1 MADNTDEEHLDNPI
15 TNQSENPPDE
25 IILATGTESIT
36 QNQDSKNMEVHHHS
50 HTGHGKKT
58 WKEYFWE
65 FLMLFLAVFCG
76 FLAEYQLEHK
86 IERDRLKKFMLD
98 MTKNL
103 EYDRTRIAINLA
115 TNYSLR
121 SSLDSFRNE
130 IQHTLLGKANIK
142 KLYYYAFSVGRGG
155 QVVFNKSTITQLR
168 NSGQL
173 RLIENDSL
181 TNEIIDYYDR
191 KVYASEIYA
200 QYLADSQNE
209 LATEQRN
216 IFSTIGFESMLKIT
230 DSAYNNNLYNNNIEN
245 EFKNEIEKNNLKL
258 LTTDKITLEKLHSLV
273 LTNQMALLSYIQF
286 LNYSNQSAEKLI
298 AKIKLTYHF
307 D

>member
-1 MADNTDEEHLDNPI
+1 MTDNTDKEHLDNPI
-15 TNQSENPPDE
+15 TNQSENPPAE
-25 IILATGTESIT
+25 ITLTGETKTIT
-36 QNQDSKNMEVHHHS
+36 QNHETENMEVHHHS

-86 IERDRLKKFMLD
+86 IERDRLKKFMYD

-130 IQHTLLGKANIK
+130 IQQNLLGKENIK
-142 KLYYYAFSVGRGG
+142 KLYYYAFTASGSGR
-155 QVVFNKSTITQLR
+155 VVFNKSTITQLR

-173 RLIENDSL
+173 RLVENDSL

-191 KVYASEIYA
+191 KVYASELYN
-200 QYLADSQNE
+200 QYFTDSQNE
-209 LATEQRN
+209 LETEKRN
-216 IFSTIGFESMLKIT
+216 IFSTIGFESMVKIT
-230 DSAYNNNLYNNNIEN
+230 DSAYNNNFDENLEN

-258 LTTDKITLEKLHSLV
+258 LTTDKITLEKLHSLTV
-273 LTNQMALLSYIQF
+273 ANQLALFRYIQF
-286 LNYSNQSAEKLI
+286 LNYTNQSAEKLI

>member
-1 MADNTDEEHLDNPI
+1 MTDNKDEEHFDNPI

-25 IILATGTESIT
+25 IILATDTIT
-36 QNQDSKNMEVHHHS
+36 QNHNSKNMEVHHHA

-86 IERDRLKKFMLD
+86 IEKDRLKKFMYD

-130 IQHTLLGKANIK
+130 IQQNLLGKENIK
-142 KLYYYAFSVGRGG
+142 KLYYYAFTASGSGI
-155 QVVFNKSTITQLR
+155 VVFNKSTITQLR

-173 RLIENDSL
+173 RLVENDSL

-191 KVYASEIYA
+191 KVYASELYC
-200 QYLADSQNE
+200 QYFTDSQNE
-209 LATEQRN
+209 LETEKRD

-230 DSAYNNNLYNNNIEN
+230 DSAYNNNLENNLEN
-245 EFKNEIEKNNLKL
+245 EFKNKIEKNNLKL
-258 LTTDKITLEKLHSLV
+258 LTTDKITLEKLHSLTV
-273 LTNQMALLSYIQF
+273 SNQLALFRYIQF
-286 LNYSNQSAEKLI
+286 LNYTNQSAEKLI

>member
-1 MADNTDEEHLDNPI
+1 MTDNKDEEHFDNPI

-25 IILATGTESIT
+25 IILATDTIT
-36 QNQDSKNMEVHHHS
+36 QNHNSKNMEVHHHA

-86 IERDRLKKFMLD
+86 IERDRLKKFMYD

-130 IQHTLLGKANIK
+130 IQQNLLGKENIK
-142 KLYYYAFSVGRGG
+142 KLYYYAFTASGSGR
-155 QVVFNKSTITQLR
+155 VVFNKSTITQLR
-168 NSGQL
+168 NSGQF
-173 RLIENDSL
+173 RLVENDSL

-191 KVYASEIYA
+191 KVYASELYC
-200 QYLADSQNE
+200 QYFTDSQNE
-209 LATEQRN
+209 LETEKRN

-230 DSAYNNNLYNNNIEN
+230 DSAYNNNLENNLEN

-258 LTTDKITLEKLHSLV
+258 LTTDKITLEKLHSLTV
-273 LTNQMALLSYIQF
+273 SNQLALFRYIQF
-286 LNYSNQSAEKLI
+286 LNYTNQSAEKLI

>member
-1 MADNTDEEHLDNPI
+1 MTDNKDEEHFDNPI

-25 IILATGTESIT
+25 IILATDTIT
-36 QNQDSKNMEVHHHS
+36 QNHNSKNMEVHHHA

-86 IERDRLKKFMLD
+86 IERDRLKKFMYD

-130 IQHTLLGKANIK
+130 IQQNLLGKANIK
-142 KLYYYAFSVGRGG
+142 KLYYYAFTASGGGR
-155 QVVFNKSTITQLR
+155 VVFNKSTITQLR
-168 NSGQL
+168 NSGQF
-173 RLIENDSL
+173 RLVENDSL

-191 KVYASEIYA
+191 KVYASELYC
-200 QYLADSQNE
+200 QYFTDSQNE
-209 LATEQRN
+209 LETEKRN

-230 DSAYNNNLYNNNIEN
+230 DSAYNNNLENNLEN

-258 LTTDKITLEKLHSLV
+258 LTTDKITLEKLHSLTV
-273 LTNQMALLSYIQF
+273 SNQLALFRYIQF
-286 LNYSNQSAEKLI
+286 LNYTNQSAEKLI

>member
-1 MADNTDEEHLDNPI
+1 
-15 TNQSENPPDE
+15 
-25 IILATGTESIT
+25 
-36 QNQDSKNMEVHHHS
+36 MEVHHHA

-86 IERDRLKKFMLD
+86 IERDRLKKFMYD

-130 IQHTLLGKANIK
+130 IQQNLLGKANIK
-142 KLYYYAFSVGRGG
+142 KLYFYAFTASGFG

-173 RLIENDSL
+173 RLVENDSL

-191 KVYASEIYA
+191 KVYASELYC
-200 QYLADSQNE
+200 QYFTDSQNE
-209 LATEQRN
+209 LETEKRN

-230 DSAYNNNLYNNNIEN
+230 DSAYNNNLENNLEN
-245 EFKNEIEKNNLKL
+245 EFKNKIEKNNLKL
-258 LTTDKITLEKLHSLV
+258 LTTDKITLEKLHSLTV
-273 LTNQMALLSYIQF
+273 SNQLALFRYIQF
-286 LNYSNQSAEKLI
+286 LNYTNQSAEKLI

>member
-1 MADNTDEEHLDNPI
+1 MTDNKDEEHFDNPI

-25 IILATGTESIT
+25 IILATDTIT
-36 QNQDSKNMEVHHHS
+36 QNHNSKNMEVHHHA

-86 IERDRLKKFMLD
+86 IERDRLKKFMYD

-130 IQHTLLGKANIK
+130 IQQNLLGKENIK
-142 KLYYYAFSVGRGG
+142 KLYYYAFTASGSGI
-155 QVVFNKSTITQLR
+155 VVFNKSTITQLR

-173 RLIENDSL
+173 RLVENDSL

-191 KVYASEIYA
+191 KVYASELYC
-200 QYLADSQNE
+200 QYFTDSQNE
-209 LATEQRN
+209 LETEKRD

-230 DSAYNNNLYNNNIEN
+230 DSAYNNNLYNNIEN

-286 LNYSNQSAEKLI
+286 LNYTNQSAEKLI

>member
-1 MADNTDEEHLDNPI
+1 MTDNKDEEHFDNPI

-25 IILATGTESIT
+25 IILATDTIT
-36 QNQDSKNMEVHHHS
+36 QNHNSKNMEVHHHA

-86 IERDRLKKFMLD
+86 IERDRLKKFMYD

-130 IQHTLLGKANIK
+130 IQQNLLGKENIK
-142 KLYYYAFSVGRGG
+142 KLYYYAFTASGSGR
-155 QVVFNKSTITQLR
+155 VVFNKSTITQLR

-173 RLIENDSL
+173 RLVENDSL

-191 KVYASEIYA
+191 KVYASELYC
-200 QYLADSQNE
+200 QYFTDSQNE
-209 LATEQRN
+209 LETEKRD

-230 DSAYNNNLYNNNIEN
+230 DSAYNNNLYNNIEN

-286 LNYSNQSAEKLI
+286 LNYTNQSAEKLI

>member
-1 MADNTDEEHLDNPI
+1 MTDNKDEEHFDNPI

-25 IILATGTESIT
+25 IILATDTIT
-36 QNQDSKNMEVHHHS
+36 QNHNSKNMEVHHHA

-86 IERDRLKKFMLD
+86 IERDRLKKFMYD

-130 IQHTLLGKANIK
+130 IQQNLLGKANIK
-142 KLYYYAFSVGRGG
+142 KLYYYAFTASGGGR
-155 QVVFNKSTITQLR
+155 VVFNKSTITQLR

-173 RLIENDSL
+173 RLVENDSL

-191 KVYASEIYA
+191 KVYASELYC
-200 QYLADSQNE
+200 QYFTDSQNE
-209 LATEQRN
+209 LETEKRD

-230 DSAYNNNLYNNNIEN
+230 DSAYNNNLENNLEN
-245 EFKNEIEKNNLKL
+245 EFKNKIEKNNLKL
-258 LTTDKITLEKLHSLV
+258 LTTDKITLEKLHSLTV
-273 LTNQMALLSYIQF
+273 SNQLALFRYIQF
-286 LNYSNQSAEKLI
+286 LNYTNQSAEKLI

>member
-1 MADNTDEEHLDNPI
+1 MTDNKDEEHFDNPI

-25 IILATGTESIT
+25 IILATDTIT
-36 QNQDSKNMEVHHHS
+36 QNHNSKNMEVHHHA

-86 IERDRLKKFMLD
+86 IERDRLKKFMYD

-130 IQHTLLGKANIK
+130 IQQNLLGKANIK
-142 KLYYYAFSVGRGG
+142 KLYYYAFTASGGGR
-155 QVVFNKSTITQLR
+155 VVFNKSTITQLR
-168 NSGQL
+168 NSGQF
-173 RLIENDSL
+173 RLVENDSL

-191 KVYASEIYA
+191 KVYASELYC
-200 QYLADSQNE
+200 QYFTDSQNE
-209 LATEQRN
+209 LETEKRN

-230 DSAYNNNLYNNNIEN
+230 DSAYNNNLENNLEN
-245 EFKNEIEKNNLKL
+245 EFKNKIEKNNLKL
-258 LTTDKITLEKLHSLV
+258 LTTDKITLEKLHSLTV
-273 LTNQMALLSYIQF
+273 SNQLALFRYIQF
-286 LNYSNQSAEKLI
+286 LNYTNQSAEKLI

>member
-1 MADNTDEEHLDNPI
+1 MTDNKDEEHFDNPI

-25 IILATGTESIT
+25 IILATDTIT
-36 QNQDSKNMEVHHHS
+36 QNHNSKNMEVHHHA

-86 IERDRLKKFMLD
+86 IERDRLKKFMYD

-130 IQHTLLGKANIK
+130 IQHTLLCK
-142 KLYYYAFSVGRGG
+142 YP
-155 QVVFNKSTITQLR
+155 
-168 NSGQL
+168 
-173 RLIENDSL
+173 
-181 TNEIIDYYDR
+181 
-191 KVYASEIYA
+191 
-200 QYLADSQNE
+200 
-209 LATEQRN
+209 
-216 IFSTIGFESMLKIT
+216 
-230 DSAYNNNLYNNNIEN
+230 
-245 EFKNEIEKNNLKL
+245 
-258 LTTDKITLEKLHSLV
+258 
-273 LTNQMALLSYIQF
+273 
-286 LNYSNQSAEKLI
+286 
-298 AKIKLTYHF
+298 
-307 D
+307 

>member
-1 MADNTDEEHLDNPI
+1 MTDNKDEEHFDNPI

-25 IILATGTESIT
+25 IILATDTIT
-36 QNQDSKNMEVHHHS
+36 QNHNSKNMEVHHHA

-86 IERDRLKKFMLD
+86 IERDRLKKFMYD

-142 KLYYYAFSVGRGG
+142 KLYFYAFTASGFG

-173 RLIENDSL
+173 RLVENDSL

-191 KVYASEIYA
+191 KVYASELYC
-200 QYLADSQNE
+200 QYLSDSQNE
-209 LATEQRN
+209 LETEKRN

-230 DSAYNNNLYNNNIEN
+230 DSAYNNNLENNLEN
-245 EFKNEIEKNNLKL
+245 EFKNKIEKIN
-258 LTTDKITLEKLHSLV
+258 DKIDK
-273 LTNQMALLSYIQF
+273 
-286 LNYSNQSAEKLI
+286 
-298 AKIKLTYHF
+298 
-307 D
+307 

>member
-1 MADNTDEEHLDNPI
+1 MAENIGEEHLDCS
-15 TNQSENPPDE
+15 TN
-25 IILATGTESIT
+25 TESNKISDEFIRAS
-36 QNQDSKNMEVHHHS
+36 DSKDSKLNLETENMEVHHHA

-86 IERDRLKKFMLD
+86 IEKDRLKKFMYD

-103 EYDRTRIAINLA
+103 EYDRTRIAINLPA
-115 TNYSLR
+115 NYSER

-130 IQHTLLGKANIK
+130 IQHTVLGKANIK
-142 KLYYYAFSVGRGG
+142 KLYYYAFSVGGVG
-155 QVVFNKSTITQLR
+155 KVVFNKSTITQLR

-173 RLIENDSL
+173 RLVENDSL
-181 TNEIIDYYDR
+181 TNDIIDYYDR
-191 KVYASEIYA
+191 KVYASEYFG
-200 QYLADSQNE
+200 QYLDDSQNE
-209 LATEQRN
+209 LLTEMRN

-230 DSAYNNNLYNNNIEN
+230 DSAYNNNLDDNLEN
-245 EFKNEIEKNNLKL
+245 EFKNEIEKNNVKL
-258 LTTDKITLEKLHSLV
+258 LTTDKITLEKLHSLTV
-273 LTNQMALLSYIQF
+273 TNQLALFRYIQF
-286 LNYSNQSAEKLI
+286 LNYTNQSAEKLI

>member
-1 MADNTDEEHLDNPI
+1 
-15 TNQSENPPDE
+15 
-25 IILATGTESIT
+25 
-36 QNQDSKNMEVHHHS
+36 
-50 HTGHGKKT
+50 
-58 WKEYFWE
+58 
-65 FLMLFLAVFCG
+65 
-76 FLAEYQLEHK
+76 LEHK
-86 IERDRLKKFMLD
+86 IEKDPLKKFMYD

-103 EYDRTRIAINLA
+103 EYDRTRIAINLP

-142 KLYYYAFSVGRGG
+142 KLYYYAFSVGGGG

-191 KVYASEIYA
+191 KVYASEMYS
-200 QYLADSQNE
+200 QYFTDSQNE
-209 LATEQRN
+209 LETEKRN

-230 DSAYNNNLYNNNIEN
+230 DSAYNNNLDNNLEN
-245 EFKNEIEKNNLKL
+245 EFKNVIEKNNVKL
-258 LTTDKITLEKLHSLV
+258 LTADKITLEKLHSLA

>member
-1 MADNTDEEHLDNPI
+1 MTDNKDEEHFDNPI

-25 IILATGTESIT
+25 IILATDTIT
-36 QNQDSKNMEVHHHS
+36 QNHNSKNMEVHHHA

-86 IERDRLKKFMLD
+86 IERDRLKKFMYD

-103 EYDRTRIAINLA
+103 EYDRTRIAINLPK
-115 TNYSLR
+115 NYFLR

-130 IQHTLLGKANIK
+130 IQQNLLGKENIK
-142 KLYYYAFSVGRGG
+142 KLYYYAFTASGSGR
-155 QVVFNKSTITQLR
+155 VVFNKSTITQLR

-173 RLIENDSL
+173 RLVENDSL

-191 KVYASEIYA
+191 KVYASELYC
-200 QYLADSQNE
+200 QYLTDSQNE
-209 LATEQRN
+209 LETEKRN

-230 DSAYNNNLYNNNIEN
+230 DSAYNNNLYNNIEN

-286 LNYSNQSAEKLI
+286 LNYTNQSAEKLI

>member
-1 MADNTDEEHLDNPI
+1 MTDNKDEEHFDNPI

-25 IILATGTESIT
+25 IILATDTIT
-36 QNQDSKNMEVHHHS
+36 QNHNSKNMEVHHHA

-86 IERDRLKKFMLD
+86 IERDRLKKFMYD

-130 IQHTLLGKANIK
+130 IQQNLLGKENIK
-142 KLYYYAFSVGRGG
+142 KLYYYAFTASGSGR
-155 QVVFNKSTITQLR
+155 VVFNKSTITQLR

-173 RLIENDSL
+173 RLVENDSL

-191 KVYASEIYA
+191 KVYASELYC
-200 QYLADSQNE
+200 QYLSDSQNE
-209 LATEQRN
+209 LETEKRN

-230 DSAYNNNLYNNNIEN
+230 DSAYNNNLENNLEN

-286 LNYSNQSAEKLI
+286 LNYTNQSAEKLI

>member
-1 MADNTDEEHLDNPI
+1 MTDNTDEEHLDNPI
-15 TNQSENPPDE
+15 TNQSENPPAE
-25 IILATGTESIT
+25 ITPTGETKAIT
-36 QNQDSKNMEVHHHS
+36 QNHETENMEVHHHS

-86 IERDRLKKFMLD
+86 IEKDRLKKFMYD

-103 EYDRTRIAINLA
+103 EYDRTRIAINLPA
-115 TNYSLR
+115 NYSER

-130 IQHTLLGKANIK
+130 IQHTVFGKANIK
-142 KLYYYAFSVGRGG
+142 KLYYYAFSVGGVG
-155 QVVFNKSTITQLR
+155 KVVFNKSTITQLR

-173 RLIENDSL
+173 RLVENDSL
-181 TNEIIDYYDR
+181 TNDIIDYYDR
-191 KVYASEIYA
+191 KVYASEYFG
-200 QYLADSQNE
+200 QYLDDSQNE
-209 LATEQRN
+209 LLTEIRN

-230 DSAYNNNLYNNNIEN
+230 DSAYNNNLDDNLEN

-258 LTTDKITLEKLHSLV
+258 LTTDKITLEKLHSLTV
-273 LTNQMALLSYIQF
+273 TNQLALFRYIQF
-286 LNYSNQSAEKLI
+286 LNYTNQSAEKLI

>member
-1 MADNTDEEHLDNPI
+1 MTDNKDEEHFDNPI

-25 IILATGTESIT
+25 IILATDTIT
-36 QNQDSKNMEVHHHS
+36 QNHNSKNMEVHHHA

-86 IERDRLKKFMLD
+86 IEKDRLKKFMYD

-103 EYDRTRIAINLA
+103 EYDRTRIAINLP

-121 SSLDSFRNE
+121 SYLDSFRNE
-130 IQHTLLGKANIK
+130 IQLNLLGKENIK
-142 KLYYYAFSVGRGG
+142 KLYYYAFTASGSGI
-155 QVVFNKSTITQLR
+155 VVFNKSTITQLR

-173 RLIENDSL
+173 RLVENDSL

-191 KVYASEIYA
+191 KVYASELYC
-200 QYLADSQNE
+200 QYFTDSQNE
-209 LATEQRN
+209 LETEKRD

-230 DSAYNNNLYNNNIEN
+230 DSAYNNNLENNLEN

-286 LNYSNQSAEKLI
+286 LNYTNQSAEKLI

>member
-1 MADNTDEEHLDNPI
+1 
-15 TNQSENPPDE
+15 
-25 IILATGTESIT
+25 
-36 QNQDSKNMEVHHHS
+36 MEVHHHA
-50 HTGHGKKT
+50 HHEGKKN
-58 WKEYFWE
+58 WKSYFWE

-86 IERDRLKKFMLD
+86 IEKDRLKKFMYD

-103 EYDRTRIAINLA
+103 EYDRTRIAINLP

-121 SSLDSFRNE
+121 SYLDSFRNE
-130 IQHTLLGKANIK
+130 IQQNLLGKENIK
-142 KLYYYAFSVGRGG
+142 KLYYYAFTASGSGI
-155 QVVFNKSTITQLR
+155 VVFNKSTITQLR

-173 RLIENDSL
+173 RLVENDSL

-191 KVYASEIYA
+191 KVYASELYC
-200 QYLADSQNE
+200 QYFTDSQNE
-209 LATEQRN
+209 LETEKRD

-230 DSAYNNNLYNNNIEN
+230 DSAYNNNLENNLEN

-286 LNYSNQSAEKLI
+286 LNYTNQSAEKLI

>member
-1 MADNTDEEHLDNPI
+1 MADNTDKEHLDNPI
-15 TNQSENPPDE
+15 TNQSENPPPE
-25 IILATGTESIT
+25 ITLTGETKTIT
-36 QNQDSKNMEVHHHS
+36 QNQETENMEVHHHS

-86 IERDRLKKFMLD
+86 IEKDRLKKFMYD

-103 EYDRTRIAINLA
+103 EYDRTRIAINLPK
-115 TNYSLR
+115 NYFLR

-130 IQHTLLGKANIK
+130 IQQNLLGKENIK
-142 KLYYYAFSVGRGG
+142 KLYYYAFTASGSGR
-155 QVVFNKSTITQLR
+155 VVFNKSTITQLR

-173 RLIENDSL
+173 RLVENDSL

-191 KVYASEIYA
+191 KVYASELYC
-200 QYLADSQNE
+200 QYFTDSQNE
-209 LATEQRN
+209 LETEKRD

-230 DSAYNNNLYNNNIEN
+230 DSAYNNNLYNNIEN

-286 LNYSNQSAEKLI
+286 LNYTNQSAEKLI

>member
-1 MADNTDEEHLDNPI
+1 MTDNTDEEHLDNPI
-15 TNQSENPPDE
+15 TNQSENPPAE
-25 IILATGTESIT
+25 ITPTGETKAIT
-36 QNQDSKNMEVHHHS
+36 QNHETENMEVHHHS

-86 IERDRLKKFMLD
+86 IEKDRLKKFMYD

-103 EYDRTRIAINLA
+103 EYDRTRIAINLPA
-115 TNYSLR
+115 NYSER

-130 IQHTLLGKANIK
+130 IQHTVLGKANIK
-142 KLYYYAFSVGRGG
+142 KLYYYAFSVGGVG
-155 QVVFNKSTITQLR
+155 KVVFNKSTITQLR

-173 RLIENDSL
+173 RLVENDSL

-191 KVYASEIYA
+191 KVYASEFFG
-200 QYLADSQNE
+200 QYLDDSQNE
-209 LATEQRN
+209 LLTEIRN

-230 DSAYNNNLYNNNIEN
+230 DSAYNNNLDDNLEN

-258 LTTDKITLEKLHSLV
+258 LTTDKITLEKLHSLTV
-273 LTNQMALLSYIQF
+273 TNQLALFRYIQF
-286 LNYSNQSAEKLI
+286 LNYTNQSAEKLI

>member
-1 MADNTDEEHLDNPI
+1 MTDNKDEEHFDNPI

-25 IILATGTESIT
+25 IILATDTIT
-36 QNQDSKNMEVHHHS
+36 QNHNSKNMEVHHHA

-86 IERDRLKKFMLD
+86 IERDRLKKFMYD

-130 IQHTLLGKANIK
+130 IQQNLLGKENIK
-142 KLYYYAFSVGRGG
+142 KLYYYAFTASGSGR
-155 QVVFNKSTITQLR
+155 VVFNKSTITQLR

-173 RLIENDSL
+173 RLVENDSL

-191 KVYASEIYA
+191 KVYASELYC
-200 QYLADSQNE
+200 QYFTDSQNE
-209 LATEQRN
+209 LETEKRN

-230 DSAYNNNLYNNNIEN
+230 DSAYNNNLENNLEN

-258 LTTDKITLEKLHSLV
+258 LTTDKITLEKLHSLTV
-273 LTNQMALLSYIQF
+273 SNQLALFRYIQF
-286 LNYSNQSAEKLI
+286 LNYTNQSAEKLI

>member
-1 MADNTDEEHLDNPI
+1 MTDNKDEEHFDNPI

-25 IILATGTESIT
+25 IILATDTIT
-36 QNQDSKNMEVHHHS
+36 QNHNSKNMEVHHHA

-86 IERDRLKKFMLD
+86 IEKDRLKKFMYD

-103 EYDRTRIAINLA
+103 EYDRTRIAINLPK
-115 TNYSLR
+115 NYFLR

-130 IQHTLLGKANIK
+130 IQQNLLGKENIK
-142 KLYYYAFSVGRGG
+142 KLYYYAFTASGSGR
-155 QVVFNKSTITQLR
+155 VVFNKSTITQLR

-173 RLIENDSL
+173 RLVENDSL

-191 KVYASEIYA
+191 KVYASELYC
-200 QYLADSQNE
+200 QYFTDSQNE
-209 LATEQRN
+209 LETEKRD

-230 DSAYNNNLYNNNIEN
+230 DSAYNNNLYNNIEN

-258 LTTDKITLEKLHSLV
+258 LTTDKITLEKLHSLTV
-273 LTNQMALLSYIQF
+273 SNQLALFRYIQF
-286 LNYSNQSAEKLI
+286 LNYTNQSAEKLI

>member
-1 MADNTDEEHLDNPI
+1 MTDNTDEEHLDNPI
-15 TNQSENPPDE
+15 TNQSENPPAE
-25 IILATGTESIT
+25 ITPTGETKAIT
-36 QNQDSKNMEVHHHS
+36 QNHETENMEVHHHS

-86 IERDRLKKFMLD
+86 IEKDRLKKFMYD

-103 EYDRTRIAINLA
+103 EYDRTRIAINLPA
-115 TNYSLR
+115 NYSER

-130 IQHTLLGKANIK
+130 IQHTVLGKANIK
-142 KLYYYAFSVGRGG
+142 KLYYYAFSVGGVG
-155 QVVFNKSTITQLR
+155 KVVFNKSTITQLR

-173 RLIENDSL
+173 RLVENDSL

-191 KVYASEIYA
+191 KVYASEYFG
-200 QYLADSQNE
+200 QYLDDSQNE
-209 LATEQRN
+209 LLTEIRN

-230 DSAYNNNLYNNNIEN
+230 DSAYNNNLDDNLEN

-258 LTTDKITLEKLHSLV
+258 LTTDKITLEKLHSLTV
-273 LTNQMALLSYIQF
+273 TNQLALFRYIQF
-286 LNYSNQSAEKLI
+286 LNYTNQSAEKLI

>member
-1 MADNTDEEHLDNPI
+1 MTDSTDEEHFDNPI
-15 TNQSENPPDE
+15 TNQSENLPDE
-25 IILATGTESIT
+25 IILATDTIT
-36 QNQDSKNMEVHHHS
+36 QNHNSKNMEVHHHA

-86 IERDRLKKFMLD
+86 IEKDRLKKFMYD

-103 EYDRTRIAINLA
+103 EYDRTRIAINLPK
-115 TNYSLR
+115 NYFLR

-130 IQHTLLGKANIK
+130 IQQNLLGKENIK
-142 KLYYYAFSVGRGG
+142 KLYYYAFTASGSGR
-155 QVVFNKSTITQLR
+155 VVFNKSTITQLR

-173 RLIENDSL
+173 RLVENDSL

-191 KVYASEIYA
+191 KVYASELYC
-200 QYLADSQNE
+200 QYFTDSQNE
-209 LATEQRN
+209 LETEKRD

-230 DSAYNNNLYNNNIEN
+230 DSAYNNNLYNNIEN

-286 LNYSNQSAEKLI
+286 LNYTNQSAEKLI

>member
-1 MADNTDEEHLDNPI
+1 MTDNKDEEHFDNPI

-25 IILATGTESIT
+25 IILATDTIT
-36 QNQDSKNMEVHHHS
+36 QNHNSKNMEVHHHA

-86 IERDRLKKFMLD
+86 IERDRLKKFMYD

-130 IQHTLLGKANIK
+130 IQQNLLGKENIK
-142 KLYYYAFSVGRGG
+142 KLYYYAFTASGSGR
-155 QVVFNKSTITQLR
+155 VVFNKSTITQLR

-173 RLIENDSL
+173 RLVENDSL

-191 KVYASEIYA
+191 KVYASELYC
-200 QYLADSQNE
+200 QYLTDSQNE
-209 LATEQRN
+209 LETEKRN

-230 DSAYNNNLYNNNIEN
+230 DSAYNNNLYNNIEN

-286 LNYSNQSAEKLI
+286 LNYTNQSAEKLI

>member
-1 MADNTDEEHLDNPI
+1 MTDNKDEEHFDNPI

-25 IILATGTESIT
+25 IILATDTIT
-36 QNQDSKNMEVHHHS
+36 QNHNSKNMEVHHHA

-86 IERDRLKKFMLD
+86 IEKDRLKKFMYD

-103 EYDRTRIAINLA
+103 EYDRTRIAINLPK
-115 TNYSLR
+115 NYFLR

-130 IQHTLLGKANIK
+130 IQQNLLGKENIK
-142 KLYYYAFSVGRGG
+142 KLYYYAFTASGSGR
-155 QVVFNKSTITQLR
+155 VVFNKSTITQLR

-173 RLIENDSL
+173 RLVENDSL

-191 KVYASEIYA
+191 KVYASELYC
-200 QYLADSQNE
+200 QYLTDSQNE
-209 LATEQRN
+209 LETEKRN

-230 DSAYNNNLYNNNIEN
+230 DSAYNNNLENNLEN

-286 LNYSNQSAEKLI
+286 LNYTNQSAEKLI

>member
-1 MADNTDEEHLDNPI
+1 MTDNKDEEHFDNPI

-25 IILATGTESIT
+25 IILATDTIT
-36 QNQDSKNMEVHHHS
+36 QNHNSKNMEVHHHA

-86 IERDRLKKFMLD
+86 IERDRLKKFMYD

-130 IQHTLLGKANIK
+130 IQQNLLGKANIK
-142 KLYYYAFSVGRGG
+142 KLYYYAFTASGGGR
-155 QVVFNKSTITQLR
+155 VVFNKSTITQLR
-168 NSGQL
+168 NSGQF
-173 RLIENDSL
+173 RLVENDSL

-191 KVYASEIYA
+191 KVYASELYC
-200 QYLADSQNE
+200 QYFTDSQNE
-209 LATEQRN
+209 LETEKRD

-230 DSAYNNNLYNNNIEN
+230 DSAYNNNLENNLEN

-286 LNYSNQSAEKLI
+286 LNYTNQSAENLI

>member
-1 MADNTDEEHLDNPI
+1 MAENTGEEHLDCS
-15 TNQSENPPDE
+15 TN
-25 IILATGTESIT
+25 TESNKISDEFIRAS
-36 QNQDSKNMEVHHHS
+36 DSKDSKLNLETENMEVHHHS

-86 IERDRLKKFMLD
+86 IEKDRLKKFMYD

-103 EYDRTRIAINLA
+103 EYDRTRIAINLP

-121 SSLDSFRNE
+121 SYLDSFRNE
-130 IQHTLLGKANIK
+130 IQLNLLGKENIK
-142 KLYYYAFSVGRGG
+142 KLYYYAFTASGSGI
-155 QVVFNKSTITQLR
+155 VVFNKSTITQLR

-173 RLIENDSL
+173 RLVENDSL

-191 KVYASEIYA
+191 KVYASELYC
-200 QYLADSQNE
+200 QYFTDSQNE
-209 LATEQRN
+209 LETEKRD

-230 DSAYNNNLYNNNIEN
+230 DSAYNNNLENNLEN

-258 LTTDKITLEKLHSLV
+258 LTTDKITLEKLHSLTV
-273 LTNQMALLSYIQF
+273 TNQLALFRYIQF
-286 LNYSNQSAEKLI
+286 LNYTNQSAEKLI

>member
-1 MADNTDEEHLDNPI
+1 MTDNKDEEHFDNPI

-25 IILATGTESIT
+25 IILATDTIT
-36 QNQDSKNMEVHHHS
+36 QNHNSKNMEVHHHA

-86 IERDRLKKFMLD
+86 IERDRLKKFMYD

-130 IQHTLLGKANIK
+130 IQQNLLGKANIK
-142 KLYYYAFSVGRGG
+142 KLYYYAFTASGGGR
-155 QVVFNKSTITQLR
+155 VVFNKSTITQLR
-168 NSGQL
+168 NSGQF
-173 RLIENDSL
+173 RLVENDSL

-191 KVYASEIYA
+191 KVYASELYC
-200 QYLADSQNE
+200 QYFTDSQNE
-209 LATEQRN
+209 LETEKRD

-230 DSAYNNNLYNNNIEN
+230 DSAYNNNLENNLEN

-286 LNYSNQSAEKLI
+286 LNYTNQSAEKLI

>member
-1 MADNTDEEHLDNPI
+1 MTDNKDEEHFDNPI

-25 IILATGTESIT
+25 IILATDTIT
-36 QNQDSKNMEVHHHS
+36 QNHNSKNMEVHHHA

-86 IERDRLKKFMLD
+86 IEKDRLKKFMYD

-103 EYDRTRIAINLA
+103 EYDRTRIAINLPK
-115 TNYSLR
+115 NYFLR

-130 IQHTLLGKANIK
+130 IQQNLLGKENIK
-142 KLYYYAFSVGRGG
+142 KLYYYAFTASGSGR
-155 QVVFNKSTITQLR
+155 VVFNKSTITQLR

-173 RLIENDSL
+173 RLVENDSL

-191 KVYASEIYA
+191 KVYASELYC
-200 QYLADSQNE
+200 QYFTDSQNE
-209 LATEQRN
+209 LETEKRD

-230 DSAYNNNLYNNNIEN
+230 DSAYNNNLYNNIEN

-286 LNYSNQSAEKLI
+286 LNYTNQSAEKLI

>member
-1 MADNTDEEHLDNPI
+1 MTDNKDEEHFDNPI

-25 IILATGTESIT
+25 IILATDTIT
-36 QNQDSKNMEVHHHS
+36 QNHNSKNMEVHHHA

-86 IERDRLKKFMLD
+86 IERDRLKKFMYD

-130 IQHTLLGKANIK
+130 IQQNLLGKENIK
-142 KLYYYAFSVGRGG
+142 KLYYYAFTASGSGR
-155 QVVFNKSTITQLR
+155 VVFNKSTITQLR

-173 RLIENDSL
+173 RLVENDSL

-191 KVYASEIYA
+191 KVYASELYC
-200 QYLADSQNE
+200 QYFTDSQNE
-209 LATEQRN
+209 LETEKRN

-230 DSAYNNNLYNNNIEN
+230 DSAYNNNLENNREN

-286 LNYSNQSAEKLI
+286 LNYTNQSAEKLI

>member
-1 MADNTDEEHLDNPI
+1 MTDNKDEEHFDNPI

-25 IILATGTESIT
+25 IILATDTIT
-36 QNQDSKNMEVHHHS
+36 QNHNSKNMEVHHHA

-86 IERDRLKKFMLD
+86 IERDRLKKFMYD

-103 EYDRTRIAINLA
+103 EYDRTRIAINLP

-121 SSLDSFRNE
+121 SYLDSFRNE
-130 IQHTLLGKANIK
+130 IQLNLLGKENIK
-142 KLYYYAFSVGRGG
+142 KLYYYAFTASGSGI
-155 QVVFNKSTITQLR
+155 VVFNKSTITQLR

-173 RLIENDSL
+173 RLVENDSL

-191 KVYASEIYA
+191 KVYASELYC
-200 QYLADSQNE
+200 QYFTDSQNE
-209 LATEQRN
+209 LETEKRD

-230 DSAYNNNLYNNNIEN
+230 DSAYNNNLYNNIEY

-286 LNYSNQSAEKLI
+286 LNYTNQSAEKLI

>member
-1 MADNTDEEHLDNPI
+1 MTDNKDEEHFDNPI

-25 IILATGTESIT
+25 IILATDTIT
-36 QNQDSKNMEVHHHS
+36 QNHNSKNMEVHHHA

-86 IERDRLKKFMLD
+86 IERDRLKKFMYD

-130 IQHTLLGKANIK
+130 IQQNLLGKANIK
-142 KLYYYAFSVGRGG
+142 KLYYYAFTASGGGR
-155 QVVFNKSTITQLR
+155 VVFNKSTITQLR

-173 RLIENDSL
+173 RLVENDSL

-191 KVYASEIYA
+191 KVYASELYC
-200 QYLADSQNE
+200 QYFTDSQNE
-209 LATEQRN
+209 LETEKRN

-230 DSAYNNNLYNNNIEN
+230 DSAYNNNLENNLEN

-286 LNYSNQSAEKLI
+286 LNYTNQSAEKLI

>member
-1 MADNTDEEHLDNPI
+1 MTDNKDEEHFDNPI

-25 IILATGTESIT
+25 IILATDTIT
-36 QNQDSKNMEVHHHS
+36 QNHNSKNMEVHHHA

-86 IERDRLKKFMLD
+86 IERDRLKKFMYD

-130 IQHTLLGKANIK
+130 IQQNLLGKENIK
-142 KLYYYAFSVGRGG
+142 KLYYYAFTASGSGR
-155 QVVFNKSTITQLR
+155 VVFNKSTITQLR

-173 RLIENDSL
+173 RLVENDSL

-191 KVYASEIYA
+191 KVYASELYC
-200 QYLADSQNE
+200 QYFTDSQNE
-209 LATEQRN
+209 LETEKRD

-230 DSAYNNNLYNNNIEN
+230 DSAYNNNLYNNIEN

-258 LTTDKITLEKLHSLV
+258 LTTDKITLEKLHSLTV
-273 LTNQMALLSYIQF
+273 SNQLALFRYIQF
-286 LNYSNQSAEKLI
+286 LNYTNQSAEKLI

>member
-1 MADNTDEEHLDNPI
+1 MTDNKDEEHFDNPI

-25 IILATGTESIT
+25 IILATDTIT
-36 QNQDSKNMEVHHHS
+36 QNHNSKNMEVHHHA

-86 IERDRLKKFMLD
+86 IERDRLKKFMYD

-130 IQHTLLGKANIK
+130 IQQNLLGKANIK
-142 KLYYYAFSVGRGG
+142 KLYFYAFTASGFG

-173 RLIENDSL
+173 RLVENDSL

-191 KVYASEIYA
+191 KVYASELYC
-200 QYLADSQNE
+200 QYFTDSQNE
-209 LATEQRN
+209 LETEKRN

-230 DSAYNNNLYNNNIEN
+230 DSAYNNNLENNLEN

-258 LTTDKITLEKLHSLV
+258 LTTDKITLEKLHSLTV
-273 LTNQMALLSYIQF
+273 SNQLALFRYIQF
-286 LNYSNQSAEKLI
+286 LNYTNQSAEKLI

>member
-1 MADNTDEEHLDNPI
+1 MTDNKDEEHFDNPI

-25 IILATGTESIT
+25 IILATDTIT
-36 QNQDSKNMEVHHHS
+36 QNHNSKNMEVHHHA

-86 IERDRLKKFMLD
+86 IEKDRLKKFMYD

-103 EYDRTRIAINLA
+103 EYDRTRIAINLPK
-115 TNYSLR
+115 NYFLR

-130 IQHTLLGKANIK
+130 IQQNLLGKANIK
-142 KLYYYAFSVGRGG
+142 KLYYYAFTASGGGR
-155 QVVFNKSTITQLR
+155 VVFNKSTITQLR

-173 RLIENDSL
+173 RLVENDSL

-191 KVYASEIYA
+191 KVYASELYC
-200 QYLADSQNE
+200 QYFTDSQNE
-209 LATEQRN
+209 LETEKRD

-230 DSAYNNNLYNNNIEN
+230 DSAYNNNLYNNIEN

-286 LNYSNQSAEKLI
+286 LNYTNQSAEKLI

>member
-1 MADNTDEEHLDNPI
+1 MTDNKDEEHFDNPI

-25 IILATGTESIT
+25 IILATDTIT
-36 QNQDSKNMEVHHHS
+36 QNHNSKNMEVHHHA

-86 IERDRLKKFMLD
+86 IERDRLKKFMYD

-142 KLYYYAFSVGRGG
+142 KLYFYAFTASGFG

-173 RLIENDSL
+173 RLVENDSL

-191 KVYASEIYA
+191 KVYASELYC
-200 QYLADSQNE
+200 QYFTDSQNE
-209 LATEQRN
+209 LETEKRN

-230 DSAYNNNLYNNNIEN
+230 DSAYNNNLENNLEN

-286 LNYSNQSAEKLI
+286 LNYTNQSAEKLI

>member
-1 MADNTDEEHLDNPI
+1 
-15 TNQSENPPDE
+15 
-25 IILATGTESIT
+25 
-36 QNQDSKNMEVHHHS
+36 
-50 HTGHGKKT
+50 
-58 WKEYFWE
+58 
-65 FLMLFLAVFCG
+65 MLFLAVFCG

-86 IERDRLKKFMLD
+86 IEKDRLKKFMYD

-103 EYDRTRIAINLA
+103 EYDRTRIAINLP
-115 TNYSLR
+115 TNYFLR

-130 IQHTLLGKANIK
+130 IQQNLLGKENIK
-142 KLYYYAFSVGRGG
+142 KLYYYAFTASGSGR
-155 QVVFNKSTITQLR
+155 VVFNKSTITQLR

-173 RLIENDSL
+173 RLVENDSL

-191 KVYASEIYA
+191 KVYASELYC
-200 QYLADSQNE
+200 QYFTDSQNE
-209 LATEQRN
+209 LETEKRD

-230 DSAYNNNLYNNNIEN
+230 DSAYNNNLENNLEN

-286 LNYSNQSAEKLI
+286 LNYTNQSAEKLI